1 MRSGAL
7 MFVDVSIRV
16 PPSLPISEAVALEKK
31 IHETL
36 TRARR
41 EISEVRVKFIPNDD
55 TEEEEGEG
63 EDKLEDE
70 EEEETKKS
78 S

>member
-1 MRSGAL
+1 
-7 MFVDVSIRV
+7 MFVDVSIHV

-36 TRARR
+36 TKARR

-55 TEEEEGEG
+55 TEEVEE
-63 EDKLEDE
+63 EDKHEDE
-70 EEEETKKS
+70 EEDETKKS

>member
-36 TRARR
+36 TKARR

-55 TEEEEGEG
+55 TEEVEE
-63 EDKLEDE
+63 EDKHEDE
-70 EEEETKKS
+70 EEDETKKS

>member
-36 TRARR
+36 SKARR

-55 TEEEEGEG
+55 TEEVEE
-63 EDKLEDE
+63 EDKHEDE
-70 EEEETKKS
+70 EEEEARKS

>member
-36 TRARR
+36 TKARR

-55 TEEEEGEG
+55 IEEVEEE
-63 EDKLEDE
+63 DKHEDE
-70 EEEETKKS
+70 EEEESKKS

>member
-36 TRARR
+36 TKARR

-55 TEEEEGEG
+55 TEEVEE
-63 EDKLEDE
+63 EDKHEDE

>member
-16 PPSLPISEAVALEKK
+16 PPSLPISEAVALEKQ

-36 TRARR
+36 TKARR

-55 TEEEEGEG
+55 TEEIEE
-63 EDKLEDE
+63 EDKHEDE